1 MGVETLLELQRI
13 MIQMRRFIHS
23 AAPGR
28 PSARQMLRAATAALH
43 DEVDARFSGPFETD
57 ENAYAAFLVALA
69 RAVRPL
75 EAALDEGGMERF
87 LPDWPERRRSRA
99 LERDLEVLGV
109 PLPAAIP
116 VGVTRDEARL
126 YGRLYV
132 LEGSRL
138 GGRLLMKRALANADP
153 KVRAATNYLG
163 HGVGADFWRG
173 FLERL
178 EGSAAV
184 AASPERTMLGAR
196 EAFGLFREESAH
208 A

>member
-1 MGVETLLELQRI
+1 
-13 MIQMRRFIHS
+13 
-23 AAPGR
+23 
-28 PSARQMLRAATAALH
+28 MLRAATAALH

-57 ENAYAAFLVALA
+57 KSAYAAFLVALA

-75 EAALDEGGMERF
+75 EAALEEGGVERI
-87 LPDWPERRRSRA
+87 LPDWAERRRSQA
-99 LERDLEVLGV
+99 LERDLEILAV
-109 PLPAAIP
+109 PVPAAIP
-116 VGVTRDEARL
+116 VGVTRDEARV

-138 GGRLLMKRALANADP
+138 GGRVLVKRALANADP
-153 KVRAATNYLG
+153 KVRAATNYLR
-163 HGVGADFWRG
+163 HGVGADYWRG

-178 EGSAAV
+178 ERSAAV

-196 EAFGLFREESAH
+196 EAFGLFREQTEH